1 MKKTASAP
9 AVSYDPNR
17 AAARLKGAL
26 AGAGV
31 DGADKLAEV
40 EAAAVAAND
49 AGQKPTKQHR
59 KVKQAV
65 RRAVADLAQPMSE
78 AERLGATLPPVRALL
93 QTSWRVEQ
101 VDVPAGDA
109 FIEALPAYV
118 VKFDGNAPLER
129 LRRAGVLEDHQV
141 RAGEKVCALYLAA
154 VKPPKVTGS
163 YDGVIAQGGAAPRPW
178 VEVQS
183 DAWRQLNEGL
193 AGLLRNEAEAV
204 MEVAVYETTIEVLGR
219 RRSLVRFQERRK
231 AEAGVVQ
238 LLSCGLTRLAM
249 HWGLVAGGPHG
260 VRK

>member
-1 MKKTASAP
+1 MKKTAAAP
-9 AVSYDPNR
+9 VVAYDPDR
-17 AAARLKGAL
+17 ATARLRGAL

-31 DGADKLAEV
+31 ETADVLAEV
-40 EAAAVAAND
+40 ESAAKAAND
-49 AGQKPTKQHR
+49 AGLKPNKQQR

-65 RRAVADLAQPMSE
+65 RRAVADIAQPMNE
-78 AERLGATLPPVRALL
+78 AERLGAALPPVRALL

-101 VDVPAGDA
+101 VDVPPGEE

-163 YDGVIAQGGAAPRPW
+163 YDGIIAQGGAAPRPW
-178 VEVQS
+178 VEVGS
-183 DAWRQLNEGL
+183 DAWQSLNEAL
-193 AGLLRNEAEAV
+193 AGLLPNEAEAV
-204 MEVAVYETTIEVLGR
+204 MEVAVYETTIETLGR

-249 HWGLVAGGPHG
+249 HWGLVAGGPRD
-260 VRK
+260 VPK